1 LFIWIYIQIDGFCQ
15 LKLWICCK
23 QMKCP
28 VLIANELSG
37 IGGIGYKEARRYRRI
52 AYEYV
57 SRFRIE
63 AGNEN
68 TRDYFKSNE
77 WRDHLD

>member
-1 LFIWIYIQIDGFCQ
+1 
-15 LKLWICCK
+15 
-23 QMKCP
+23 MKCP

-37 IGGIGYKEARRYRRI
+37 IVDMGYKEARRLRRF

-57 SRFRIE
+57 SRFRSE

>member
-1 LFIWIYIQIDGFCQ
+1 
-15 LKLWICCK
+15 
-23 QMKCP
+23 MKCP

-37 IGGIGYKEARRYRRI
+37 IVDMGYKEARKYRRF

-77 WRDHLD
+77 WRDKEEGAQEAVWS

>member
-1 LFIWIYIQIDGFCQ
+1 MC
-15 LKLWICCK
+15 CCK

-37 IGGIGYKEARRYRRI
+37 IVDMGYKEARRLRRF

-57 SRFRIE
+57 FRFRSE

>member
-1 LFIWIYIQIDGFCQ
+1 
-15 LKLWICCK
+15 
-23 QMKCP
+23 MKCP
-28 VLIANELSG
+28 VVIANELSG
-37 IGGIGYKEARRYRRI
+37 IGDMGYKEARRLRRF

-57 SRFRIE
+57 SRFRNE

-77 WRDHLD
+77 WRDHMD